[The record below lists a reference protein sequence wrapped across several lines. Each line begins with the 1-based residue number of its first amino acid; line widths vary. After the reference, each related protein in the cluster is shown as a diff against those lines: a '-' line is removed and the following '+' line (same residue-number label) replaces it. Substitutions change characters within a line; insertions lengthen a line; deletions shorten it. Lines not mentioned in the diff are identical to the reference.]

1 MRVLSFLKVGLAVL
15 LLDQITKHLAV
26 TYLPPGESVALPGH
40 LLYLTLVKNP
50 GAAFG
55 LFPRGTPLLIILT
68 CGVLGVVWVYRRAI
82 AKQSSLFRLGLTL
95 ALAGGIGNLVDRLRW
110 GYVIDFLDIRFWPI
124 FNVADIAIVAGVML
138 LLGLIIGGDE
148 SRSGS

>member
-1 MRVLSFLKVGLAVL
+1 
-15 LLDQITKHLAV
+15 
-26 TYLPPGESVALPGH
+26 
-40 LLYLTLVKNP
+40 
-50 GAAFG
+50 
-55 LFPRGTPLLIILT
+55 
-68 CGVLGVVWVYRRAI
+68 
-82 AKQSSLFRLGLTL
+82 L